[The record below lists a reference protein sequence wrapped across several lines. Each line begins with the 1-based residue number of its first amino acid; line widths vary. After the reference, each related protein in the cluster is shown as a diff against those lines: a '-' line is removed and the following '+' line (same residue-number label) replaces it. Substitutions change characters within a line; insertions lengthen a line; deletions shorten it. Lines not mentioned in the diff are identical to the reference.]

1 NQIARKA
8 TVLAVVGSRESR
20 IGLQRTT
27 GVGRCGTAKK
37 LLRSN
42 YAQGIEART
51 LSQHSQEAEIWEAHE
66 EERREGST
74 YRQGV

>member
-1 NQIARKA
+1 MELLEQ
-8 TVLAVVGSRESR
+8 LREE
-20 IGLQRTT
+20 RTE
-27 GVGRCGTAKK
+27 

-51 LSQHSQEAEIWEAHE
+51 LSQHSQETKIWEAHE
-66 EERREGST
+66 EEGREGST